1 MRCDDLAER
10 LTDFLEG
17 ELEPE
22 IEEQA
27 IEHLATCDR
36 CEVVLAETREV
47 SRLARDHGKPVVE
60 ESDRDR
66 MFGAIR
72 SRLEEGETG

>member
-1 MRCDDLAER
+1 MRCEDLAER

-47 SRLARDHGKPVVE
+47 TRLAHDHGRVIVDE
-60 ESDRDR
+60 ADRTR

-72 SRLEEGETG
+72 TRIDKGGSD

>member
-1 MRCDDLAER
+1 MRCEDLAER

-47 SRLARDHGKPVVE
+47 TRLAHDHGRVVVDE
-60 ESDRDR
+60 ADRAR
-66 MFGAIR
+66 MLGAIK
-72 SRLEEGETG
+72 SRFKTSGSD